1 MKVIDGWKDENLHSK
16 WSGDLEPIET
26 ISNQETFRVEIPDSS
41 TKQIKENFTDASL
54 KTLDSSKFD
63 MAVGPIYIEEAEP
76 GDLLEVKIS
85 KIETSNWGWSAIL
98 KDFGLLKGKF
108 DEKLVLWSVANGY
121 VRSARKGFLEG
132 VRIPSR
138 PFLGVVGTAPEEGE
152 FPMIPPQY
160 FGGNMDNRLL
170 GEGSRLYLPVSRE
183 GGLLS
188 FADPH
193 ASQGDGE
200 VCGTAVET
208 SASVSVSVNVV
219 KNRKT
224 KYPRIESRDNGQGE
238 VLVTQSFS
246 PDLLRGAKE
255 AVEEMIA
262 LMAERGFSGEEA
274 YVLCSVAGNLRI
286 SEIVDEPN
294 YGVSMVIPAQLL
306 TR

>member
-1 MKVIDGWKDENLHSK
+1 MKVIDGWNDSNLQSR
-16 WSGDLEPIET
+16 WSGDVQPIENVT
-26 ISNQETFRVEIPDSS
+26 IQETFRVEIPDSS
-41 TKQIKENFTDASL
+41 TKQIKENFSDGDL

-63 MAVGPIYIEEAEP
+63 MAVGPIYVEEAMP

-85 KIETSNWGWSAIL
+85 KIETANWGWSAIL

-108 DEKLVLWSVANGY
+108 DEKLILWKVANRY
-121 VRSARKGFLEG
+121 VTSARKGFLEG
-132 VRIPSR
+132 VRIPSK
-138 PFLGVVGTAPEEGE
+138 PFLGVVGTAPKKGE
-152 FPMIPPQY
+152 FPMIPPQP
-160 FGGNMDNRLL
+160 FGGNMDNRLVC
-170 GEGSRLYLPVSRE
+170 EGSKLYLPVNRE

-193 ASQGDGE
+193 AAQGDGE

-208 SASVSVSVNVV
+208 SASVSVSVNVI
-219 KNRKT
+219 KNRKV
-224 KYPRIESRDNGQGE
+224 KYPRIESRDYGLGE

-262 LMAERGFSGEEA
+262 SMAERGFSEEEA

-294 YGVSMVIPAQLL
+294 YGVSMVMPTQLL